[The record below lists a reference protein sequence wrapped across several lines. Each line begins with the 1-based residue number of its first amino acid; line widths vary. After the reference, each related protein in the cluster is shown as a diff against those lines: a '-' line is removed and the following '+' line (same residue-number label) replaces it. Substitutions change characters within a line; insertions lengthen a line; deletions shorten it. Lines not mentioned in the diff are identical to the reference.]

1 MVDVQTLLVSSV
13 TARAGFLLVFLLYSF
28 RPGATNAYRFWT
40 LSILCSALGIW
51 LTYQDA
57 GYPNFSA
64 EKGALVYF
72 VVGLS
77 IVSVEAGA
85 KSFFDLP
92 LDRVKFVATWI
103 APGLTYWT
111 SASIGLSPS
120 YVLALT
126 MSTLVYILITAS
138 SSFLKGRRQKRLPS
152 QILISSSLAFY
163 AVALVGTILS
173 LIVGHFFGYEGLG
186 PSSRNIYLSV
196 FIDQTVSVL
205 IYVGLVAMTLEE
217 AQRQMQIA
225 ATTDPL
231 TGLANRRGLQ
241 ERALA
246 IIGVGQRL
254 QRPMA
259 VLIADIDHFKSI
271 NDRYG
276 HAYGDRVLQQFAERL
291 PVVVKRQQDVLA
303 RWGGEEFV
311 AVLHGAS
318 LEDATHLAELLCRTI
333 EERPFDVDGTK
344 VTVTTSIGVAPFGG
358 EEPLLEQAIHIADA
372 ALYKAKRTGR
382 NRVCVSTAM
391 QDLVAEAAG

>member
-13 TARAGFLLVFLLYSF
+13 TTRAGFLLVFLLYSF

-51 LTYQDA
+51 LNYQDA

-77 IVSVEAGA
+77 VVSVEAGA
-85 KSFFDLP
+85 KSFFGLP

-111 SASIGLSPS
+111 AASIGLSPS

-126 MSTLVYILITAS
+126 MSTLVYILTTAS

-152 QILISSSLAFY
+152 QILISSSLALY
-163 AVALVGTILS
+163 AVALVGTITS
-173 LIVGHFFGYEGLG
+173 LIVGDLFGYEGLG
-186 PSSRNIYLSV
+186 PSSSNIYLSV

-231 TGLANRRGLQ
+231 TRLANRRGLE
-241 ERALA
+241 ERTLA
-246 IIGVGQRL
+246 IIGAGRRL
-254 QRPMA
+254 KRPMA

-271 NDRYG
+271 NDCYG
-276 HAYGDRVLQQFAERL
+276 HAQGDLVLQQFAERL

-333 EERPFDVDGTK
+333 GERPFDVGGTK
-344 VTVTTSIGVAPFGG
+344 VTVTTSIGVAAFGG
-358 EEPLLEQAIHIADA
+358 EEPRLEQAIHIADA
-372 ALYKAKRTGR
+372 ALYEAKRTGR
-382 NRVCVSTAM
+382 NRVCVSTGT